1 MKYNSIE
8 KASAGH
14 RLLFEYYIKLKAAL
28 RKSANNAALNYLR
41 NILKEHTQ
49 VCISYKKLE
58 IQPYLKSSV
67 LSQYETAILASFRSQ
82 CTRGIR
88 SNFGKM

>member
-14 RLLFEYYIKLKAAL
+14 RLLFEYYIQLKAAL
-28 RKSANNAALNYLR
+28 RKSANTASLNYLR
-41 NILKEHTQ
+41 SIMKEHTK
-49 VCISYKKLE
+49 VKGISYKKLD

-67 LSQYETAILASFRSQ
+67 LSQYIDVHSSAANWSSR
-82 CTRGIR
+82 
-88 SNFGKM
+88 